1 MQGSAVLSGVLHT
14 GADPCAALIGSMYT
28 ACENAAKIA
37 ANPPASGATGGT
49 SSGSLLTDPL
59 GSIATGCAQA
69 AAWVIDQV
77 SGAVGSST
85 SVDYTNAGFLKQY
98 AVVFAAS
105 AVLTLVL
112 WLLAVIKRAVRGE
125 PVVTAITEATGFLW
139 LAVGASAFTPV
150 VLYGMVKLTDG
161 ITTAIGSG
169 TANDRNN
176 FLSTFANTISPPNG
190 QSSTLGGG
198 PILLIF
204 ISLVA
209 MIAAAVL
216 WVELLIRAAMLYVG
230 AALAAAV
237 YAGLVDKSLWHH
249 IRRWAGMMIAVDL
262 AKPVIVIV
270 LGLATA
276 ISAGSSGS
284 FASVLSGLA
293 IMILSIF
300 SSALIFRFVPNFGD
314 DMLAINSARDSASS
328 SEASPAGAMAGPAS
342 RMREG
347 IAAHGARSGNPL
359 AAPATSALSMSAGM
373 AAHGA
378 RAAVRLGT
386 TRGGSGGS
394 GGGDGGAGGGSGGGP
409 AGGIAADGARPG
421 GTAGGVAPGGAA
433 GGGGASQAVRRTLP
447 NARDVANGSG
457 SKGSGA

>member
-1 MQGSAVLSGVLHT
+1 MQGSALLLGSLHT
-14 GADPCAALIGSMYT
+14 GTPDPCAALIGSMYT
-28 ACENAAKIA
+28 ACENTGKLV
-37 ANPPASGATGGT
+37 NGSGATGGSGGGV
-49 SSGSLLTDPL
+49 SSGSLLSDPL
-59 GSIATGCAQA
+59 GSIASGCAQA

-85 SVDYTNAGFLKQY
+85 SVQFTNAGFLKQY

-125 PVVTAITEATGFLW
+125 PVVTAITEATGFLG

-169 TANDRNN
+169 TVADRNN
-176 FLSTFANTISPPNG
+176 FLTSFANTLSPPNG
-190 QSSTLGGG
+190 QASNLGGG

-216 WVELLIRAAMLYVG
+216 WIELLIRAAMLYVG

-276 ISAGSSGS
+276 ISATQNSAS

-293 IMILSIF
+293 IMILSIV

-314 DMLAINSARDSASS
+314 DMLAISTARNSAGASD
-328 SEASPAGAMAGPAS
+328 AAPTGAMAGPAS

-359 AAPATSALSMSAGM
+359 AAPATAALSMSAGM

-378 RAAVRLGT
+378 RAAVRIGT
-386 TRGGSGGS
+386 SRVGTGGGGMPGGGGSTV
-394 GGGDGGAGGGSGGGP
+394 GGAGGGTNPSE
-409 AGGIAADGARPG
+409 
-421 GTAGGVAPGGAA
+421 
-433 GGGGASQAVRRTLP
+433 AVRRSIP
-447 NARDVANGSG
+447 NARDLANGG
-457 SKGSGA
+457 GNQGSGG

>member
-1 MQGSAVLSGVLHT
+1 
-14 GADPCAALIGSMYT
+14 MYT
-28 ACENAAKIA
+28 ACESAQKMAQNQ
-37 ANPPASGATGGT
+37 GAGGT
-49 SSGSLLTDPL
+49 GSSSGGTNSGSLLTDPL
-59 GSIATGCAQA
+59 GSIASGCAQA

-176 FLSTFANTISPPNG
+176 FLSTFANTLSPTNG
-190 QSSTLGGG
+190 QSSALGGG

-216 WVELLIRAAMLYVG
+216 WIELLIRAAMLYVG

-276 ISAGSSGS
+276 ISAGSSSAS

-314 DMLAINSARDSASS
+314 DMLAINSARDSATSG
-328 SEASPAGAMAGPAS
+328 EGAPAGAMAGPAS

-378 RAAVRLGT
+378 RAAVRLGA
-386 TRGGSGGS
+386 TRGGSGGA
-394 GGGDGGAGGGSGGGP
+394 GGAGGVAGAAGGAAGGSGGGSGGGP
-409 AGGIAADGARPG
+409 VGGIAADGARPG

-433 GGGGASQAVRRTLP
+433 GGGASQAVRRSLP
-447 NARDVANGSG
+447 NARDLAGGGSG
-457 SKGSGA
+457 DRSGK

>member
-1 MQGSAVLSGVLHT
+1 MKQ
-14 GADPCAALIGSMYT
+14 
-28 ACENAAKIA
+28 ACENAGKIA
-37 ANPPASGATGGT
+37 GGVNSGATGGT
-49 SSGSLLTDPL
+49 STGSLLTDPL
-59 GSIATGCAQA
+59 GSIAGGCAQA
-69 AAWVIDQV
+69 AAWVINQV
-77 SGAVGSST
+77 SAAVGSST

-125 PVVTAITEATGFLW
+125 SVVTAITEATGFLW

-161 ITTAIGSG
+161 ITSAIGSG
-169 TANDRNN
+169 TAGDRNN
-176 FLSTFANTISPPNG
+176 FLSAFANTISPANG
-190 QSSTLGGG
+190 QASTLGGG

-204 ISLVA
+204 VSLVA

-276 ISAGSSGS
+276 ISAGDGSGS

-314 DMLAINSARDSASS
+314 DMLAINSARDTATS
-328 SEASPAGAMAGPAS
+328 SETAPAGAMAGPAS

-359 AAPATSALSMSAGM
+359 SAPATAALSMSAGM

-378 RAAVRLGT
+378 RAAVRLGAS
-386 TRGGSGGS
+386 RPGSGGGGGGAGGLGGGSMGGS
-394 GGGDGGAGGGSGGGP
+394 GGGA
-409 AGGIAADGARPG
+409 AGGIAGGGARPG
-421 GTAGGVAPGGAA
+421 GPSGGVSPGGSGGPSQAVPRAMPNPRDVA
-433 GGGGASQAVRRTLP
+433 GGGQ
-447 NARDVANGSG
+447 GSG
-457 SKGSGA
+457 G